1 MSASWREAYGGVA
14 GITYEE
20 VFTMSEIKDDK
31 SMSSGGKEGGG
42 KEGGGKEGTERKTGA
57 ERQPG
62 AGAQPGQRQQS
73 TGQPASGGQ
82 QGGQSP
88 NRTTQQGG
96 SGSGKPSDD
105 DMQSKDPGHKGKS

>member
-1 MSASWREAYGGVA
+1 MVAVA
-14 GITYEE
+14 GITHEE
-20 VFTMSEIKDDK
+20 VFNMSDIKDDK

-42 KEGGGKEGTERKTGA
+42 KEGTDRNKTGT

-62 AGAQPGQRQQS
+62 AGAQPGQREQS
-73 TGQPASGGQ
+73 TGQPGSGGQ
-82 QGGQSP
+82 QGGQNP
-88 NRTTQQGG
+88 NRATQQGG